1 MAKLYISHENN
12 GTLLAL
18 NSWRQDRALNNL
30 WRRYRWSQRIMEQM
44 KHTISCVILGQTF
57 RFGQV
62 IEKPRMSQNCG
73 RHTVRKSVSIQA
85 IPIKRTFERRPKSY
99 GFFKNLLLKVY
110 ILYFAYRFG
119 QSKDHCNYIQ
129 KIIVFTIPL
138 AICNANENSCWVEK
152 LFSSS
157 QRTSSDSFRFS
168 IESDIAELKA
178 WLAVPGDA
186 DGLDRNSL
194 SVTLNFSS

>member
-1 MAKLYISHENN
+1 M
-12 GTLLAL
+12 G
-18 NSWRQDRALNNL
+18 
-30 WRRYRWSQRIMEQM
+30 QM
-44 KHTISCVILGQTF
+44 KHTISFVHLGKTF

-85 IPIKRTFERRPKSY
+85 SPIKGTFERRPKSY
-99 GFFKNLLLKVY
+99 GFFKNSLLKVY
-110 ILYFAYRFG
+110 ILYFAYRFD
-119 QSKDHCNYIQ
+119 QSKDLCNVVQ
-129 KIIVFTIPL
+129 EIIVFTIPL
-138 AICNANENSCWVEK
+138 AICNANENSCSVEK

-178 WLAVPGDA
+178 
-186 DGLDRNSL
+186 
-194 SVTLNFSS
+194 